1 MSLGP
6 SSRGAS
12 GVNNANEAVV
22 GGVVVEFAVREGIVL
37 ESECM
42 GFMSNQVSGSSRVG
56 MQRGDASR
64 QFSSQEVVVGQAVGC
79 WMGDNALMVV
89 VFL

>member
-1 MSLGP
+1 VSLGP

-64 QFSSQEVVVGQAVGC
+64 QCSSQVVVGQAVGC